1 VETTLS
7 TSSLKIENTRLL
19 VPLSTRPAVDTQSAA
34 KAYRNLA
41 LKKSVPPCS
50 ACGAVSDVVAFR
62 RLSVVVDYYL
72 CHECGHVWAV
82 LKSDPT
88 VIDHITP
95 LPKKPE

>member
-1 VETTLS
+1 METTLS
-7 TSSLKIENTRLL
+7 TSSLKIENPRLL
-19 VPLSTRPAVDTQSAA
+19 VPLSTRPAVDTQRAT

-41 LKKSVPPCS
+41 LKESVPPCP

-82 LKSDPT
+82 HKNDPT
-88 VIDHITP
+88 IIDHFTP
-95 LPKKPE
+95 LAKKRK